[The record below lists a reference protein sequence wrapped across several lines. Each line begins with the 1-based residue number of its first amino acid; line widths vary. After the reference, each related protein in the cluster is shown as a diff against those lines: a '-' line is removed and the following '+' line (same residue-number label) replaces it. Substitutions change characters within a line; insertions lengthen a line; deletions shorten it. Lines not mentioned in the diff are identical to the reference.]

1 VVKPPVDEDIV
12 FNVTHYLKVV
22 DYDIHLIKGNIPY
35 SLNYIPIS
43 LVHMLITGV

>member
-1 VVKPPVDEDIV
+1 VVKPPANEDIV
-12 FNVTHYLKVV
+12 FNITYYLKVV

-43 LVHMLITGV
+43 LDYTLITSV